1 MKISFVLTEQEGTLE
16 LMYFKSLCPIRVK
29 SEAQSNDL
37 DLPNTKDSYYRGSEQ
52 KGTTTN
58 ENN

>member
-1 MKISFVLTEQEGTLE
+1 MHISKLIQPLMKRSFVLTEQEGTLE

-37 DLPNTKDSYYRGSEQ
+37 DLPGTKDSY
-52 KGTTTN
+52 
-58 ENN
+58 